1 MNEKEQYFDGD
12 VDLRTVPVD
21 KVSTLTDEGLKK
33 YLKLVAAERKNRFMS
48 DLKSKLSTIWERS
61 KIGGARVKDIVLTA
75 AGIVLL
81 IYVFKE
87 IQK

>member
-1 MNEKEQYFDGD
+1 MNEKELYFDGD

-21 KVSTLTDEGLKK
+21 KVSTLTDEGLEK
-33 YLKLVAAERKNRFMS
+33 YFELVAAERKNRFWS
-48 DLKSKLSTIWERS
+48 KLKSKLSTIWEKS

-75 AGIVLL
+75 AGIALL
-81 IYVFKE
+81 IHVFKE